1 MRFSLNRISIVSF
14 CLFVISISLDP
25 TGTIF
30 RVKESMFVFCFFIS
44 FFYQETKK
52 AISRD
57 IQLILWFCLL
67 LPIWGIMVSLIRNNL
82 EDIYY
87 AFGHFKS
94 FLFIF
99 IFFFLRNLNFEE
111 INKVLFINGNIIAIC
126 TILIFIIAQI
136 NPNLFSVLYDQSIE
150 NANII
155 ISRREY
161 YGLSIL
167 GIYFKAGP
175 LMFFSYIYSLY
186 FSNKGRLKFVFILLN
201 LFALL
206 IAGSRTPTLMVIMIT
221 IFFVYDNV
229 KINRFFR
236 NAFLFV
242 CFFSLMFLTYMLA
255 TEKGDASNAVKYND
269 FNSYIK
275 NIFIG
280 INPFVGAGLGS
291 VFWGEGRGVFH
302 SSSEQTYMDIIRIY
316 GAFVGFFLILL
327 VYYPILVFLHCK
339 YRHILKY
346 QRFILA
352 YFLYMIL
359 AGTNPLLINSTGMLV
374 WAIGLTL
381 IYKIKT
387 NQLIVDK

>member
-82 EDIYY
+82 EDISY

-167 GIYFKAGP
+167 GIYFK
-175 LMFFSYIYSLY
+175 F
-186 FSNKGRLKFVFILLN
+186 
-201 LFALL
+201 
-206 IAGSRTPTLMVIMIT
+206 
-221 IFFVYDNV
+221 
-229 KINRFFR
+229 
-236 NAFLFV
+236 
-242 CFFSLMFLTYMLA
+242 
-255 TEKGDASNAVKYND
+255 
-269 FNSYIK
+269 
-275 NIFIG
+275 
-280 INPFVGAGLGS
+280 
-291 VFWGEGRGVFH
+291 
-302 SSSEQTYMDIIRIY
+302 
-316 GAFVGFFLILL
+316 
-327 VYYPILVFLHCK
+327 
-339 YRHILKY
+339 
-346 QRFILA
+346 
-352 YFLYMIL
+352 
-359 AGTNPLLINSTGMLV
+359 
-374 WAIGLTL
+374 
-381 IYKIKT
+381 
-387 NQLIVDK
+387 